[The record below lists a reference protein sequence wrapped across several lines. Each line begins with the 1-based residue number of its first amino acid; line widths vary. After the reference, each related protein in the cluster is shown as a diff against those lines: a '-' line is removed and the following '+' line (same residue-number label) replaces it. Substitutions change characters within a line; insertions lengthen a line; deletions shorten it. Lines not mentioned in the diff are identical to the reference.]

1 MNFERLSPTREGR
14 FCVTL
19 FLDANLKGE
28 VRMLDFA
35 LVRTGEG
42 QPVSCRRCPDGPINE
57 AYDAVTISRS
67 LDTVLSHAGQAG
79 APDILFAGGE
89 PLALDEF
96 ATLVATARTT
106 GARRIAALTCG
117 APLADEGDTSLL
129 VREGLRHAHIGL
141 LGPAADSNDDL
152 LGTSGFDAA
161 MAGMRAFRAAGA
173 DQGVRVALYGRV
185 PVCAHNMELLPETVS
200 RLARE
205 GATAVA
211 LVVRQ
216 GVDMRRVR
224 PWLVAAFE
232 TGLTCGVW
240 VWIEGA
246 DPALLGPAAMASR
259 APMRI
264 VEVGA

>member
-1 MNFERLSPTREGR
+1 
-14 FCVTL
+14 
-19 FLDANLKGE
+19 
-28 VRMLDFA
+28 MLDFA

-42 QPVSCRRCPDGPINE
+42 QPVSCRRCPDGPITE
-57 AYDAVTISRS
+57 TYDAGTIARS

-96 ATLVATARTT
+96 ASLVASARTT

-117 APLADEGDTSLL
+117 APLADGGDAALL

-141 LGPAADSNDDL
+141 LGPAAAPNDGL
-152 LGTSGFDAA
+152 AGTSGFDAA

-185 PVCAHNMELLPETVS
+185 PVCSHNMELLPETVS
-200 RLARE
+200 TLARE
-205 GATAVA
+205 GAVAVA
-211 LVVRQ
+211 LLV
-216 GVDMRRVR
+216 GPGTDARRIA

-246 DPALLGPAAMASR
+246 DPASLGPAAMAAR